1 MIYLIR
7 NEVDRWYILIRKKA
21 ACAKDHRITSFSDD
35 HVAVYG
41 TSELKTDG
49 VHGYPIEIAEI
60 QD

>member
-1 MIYLIR
+1 MVY
-7 NEVDRWYILIRKKA
+7 LIRKKG
-21 ACAKDHRITSFSDD
+21 CMGNRPSNNLFFRHG

-41 TSELKTDG
+41 TGELRTDG